1 MKKKLLVL
9 LSLLFTVM
17 IAVVGATGC
26 GSSSS
31 NSGKGSESE
40 SESESISTPPTP
52 AITLSD
58 TTLDLDLFE
67 SATLTATLENS
78 TEAIVWTSSDES
90 VAKVDDGVVT
100 AYKGGTATVTATAGS
115 VNATCTVNV
124 STEIGTFEFT
134 ELEPTMSLM
143 KGSSALLD
151 FALTYNGAEFTMAE
165 VTATTTGDVIS
176 YADGQITANDY
187 GTQTVNVVA
196 TVNGAEVY
204 TYEIAVTVFEV
215 GAVTFEGENIE
226 LKLGQEGF
234 AISNFKATVNG
245 VETTEVEF
253 NVTFSAEGIVTVE
266 DGKICPVAE
275 GDVSVT
281 VAFTTS
287 QATYDVIVPVK
298 VSKQAIKL
306 DTIYAKGSLG
316 ETSAEI
322 GDVTVDFTD
331 KINLAEIIKVT
342 CDGEEYT
349 SFTVDGNVV
358 TVISAPQG
366 VHTFTLES
374 ENVRYFVEVCFYGY
388 GVSTVEELEAWR
400 TGNIAA
406 YTVLLNDIDY
416 EGKAMS
422 AVTSGYKVG
431 VLDGLGNTIYNFIST
446 TGFVQGIDV
455 TGGIKN
461 LQLVNFIQDCSGA
474 GVGAVNFGVLAK
486 DNMGTIENIFLKG
499 QLINVP
505 DAVDHYGLVYIG
517 AYDNSVCRNVFA
529 DLRSDGTGNHYTG
542 PVWRQSNSN
551 ANFVF
556 ENVVY
561 VFNQNTYP
569 YDYTVSQT
577 TVYTTFEDF
586 AVGDVASKWGENWK
600 LENGQFSMNAYDESK
615 FTVYAF
621 GNPSIGGE
629 IKFVASTFNGL
640 TYEVVE
646 ETGEMAVVDGVLAIP
661 QTATAGTEIT
671 INVKDADGNVVK
683 TYEYVLQINADVTAS
698 GKAIIGG
705 TIEYTLNTNLPF
717 ENFTFAI
724 VEGEDYATLDGTT
737 ISFSEDA
744 EKGSV
749 VKVEVTCSSDVN
761 WIRTFEYLLS
771 VEEEITDCLYE
782 MSGFDLSDEETA
794 PNGFNIVSKYEGLG
808 WNDSGEYIHGLYYS
822 DDNLDKYTSVYFGIK
837 TPLFNLNGEDSY
849 SGGEWM
855 IFNLTQVSPD
865 TWDLVITVNG
875 EVIYTKVNLKGSY
888 DSSVNPN
895 YSDNALDAILFGNPS
910 GFNPKGVDGLVT
922 VYVTEVLGIV
932 DPTYV
937 EPEPPVEP
945 EDPEIPEEPIDPI
958 GTIIQECVYDSST
971 KYSETTDVTV
981 ANGFV
986 NVYKVVGP
994 IPAESDAI
1002 HGLYYCGINLDSYE
1016 VVTFAVKTARFNLN
1030 GEADDYSNEWLTFTL
1045 TQVADDTW
1053 DLVVTQ
1059 KGNTIFT
1066 KSGLNGAYNS
1076 EANPAYGDNALD
1088 AILYGNPRGFA
1099 PWKYNDELIVYVS
1112 ELRGVAKESTGEP
1125 EEPEIPVEPEDPE
1138 IPEEPI
1144 DPIGTIIQDCV
1155 YDNAVGYTATDEIKP
1170 ENGFENVYKVVGTGD
1185 AIHGMYY
1192 CGINLDSY
1200 EVVTFAV
1207 KTARFSLNGETNDY
1221 SNKWLTFTLTQVAD
1235 DTWDLVVTQNGETIY
1250 TKSGLNGA
1258 YNSEAN
1264 PAYGDNAL
1272 DAILYGNPKG
1282 FAPWTH
1288 NDELVAYVTELRGVA
1303 KESTGEP
1310 EEPEIPVE
1318 PEEPEIPEEPVETY
1332 VVLYDQ
1338 VDGIGTVYN
1347 TITAS
1352 FDVTRLGVD
1361 LSTVTG
1367 LTIDGASSE
1376 FTFDGATIT
1385 VTGLLAG
1392 DHVYE
1397 LTTADNTYKFIGCAY
1412 EIGITNATELEA
1424 WRLNGVDAPKFAV
1437 LLNDIEYDGS
1447 LKPNGVFNYTSLDGR
1462 GYTIKNFAVQ
1472 GGFIVRLWS
1481 DTSVFRNVKF
1491 VNAVK
1496 DCSGNTNVGFLGQ
1509 WNKGIMED
1517 IYVDVTLSNS
1527 NESQAAVLVWGLNA
1541 PSDATNYTSTLR
1553 NVFVK
1558 VSGNNGYAVKIIYTQ
1573 ESNTQYMNIVGV
1585 GSNVHENDYED
1596 SDVGYYANVAEM
1608 ITGEKSDE
1616 LTTFTSGYWYIN
1628 SEKGVIDLRP
1638 YVDEENA

>member
-90 VAKVDDGVVT
+90 VAQVDDGVVT

-176 YADGQITANDY
+176 YADGQITADDY
-187 GTQTVNVVA
+187 GTQTINVVA

-245 VETTEVEF
+245 VETTEVEL

-331 KINLAEIIKVT
+331 KINLAEITKVT
-342 CDGEEYT
+342 CDGEEFT

-422 AVTSGYKVG
+422 AATGYKVG
-431 VLDGLGNTIYNFIST
+431 VFDGLGNTIYNFIST
-446 TGFVQGIDV
+446 TAFVQGIDV

-577 TVYTTFEDF
+577 SVYTTFEDF
-586 AVGDVASKWGENWK
+586 AAGDVASKWGENWK
-600 LENGQFSMNAYDESK
+600 LENGQFSMKAYDESK

-629 IKFVASTFNGL
+629 IRFVASTFNGL

-646 ETGEMAVVDGVLAIP
+646 ETGEMTVVDGVLAIP
-661 QTATAGTEIT
+661 
-671 INVKDADGNVVK
+671 
-683 TYEYVLQINADVTAS
+683 
-698 GKAIIGG
+698 
-705 TIEYTLNTNLPF
+705 
-717 ENFTFAI
+717 
-724 VEGEDYATLDGTT
+724 
-737 ISFSEDA
+737 
-744 EKGSV
+744 
-749 VKVEVTCSSDVN
+749 
-761 WIRTFEYLLS
+761 
-771 VEEEITDCLYE
+771 
-782 MSGFDLSDEETA
+782 
-794 PNGFNIVSKYEGLG
+794 
-808 WNDSGEYIHGLYYS
+808 
-822 DDNLDKYTSVYFGIK
+822 
-837 TPLFNLNGEDSY
+837 
-849 SGGEWM
+849 
-855 IFNLTQVSPD
+855 
-865 TWDLVITVNG
+865 
-875 EVIYTKVNLKGSY
+875 
-888 DSSVNPN
+888 
-895 YSDNALDAILFGNPS
+895 
-910 GFNPKGVDGLVT
+910 
-922 VYVTEVLGIV
+922 
-932 DPTYV
+932 
-937 EPEPPVEP
+937 
-945 EDPEIPEEPIDPI
+945 
-958 GTIIQECVYDSST
+958 
-971 KYSETTDVTV
+971 
-981 ANGFV
+981 
-986 NVYKVVGP
+986 
-994 IPAESDAI
+994 
-1002 HGLYYCGINLDSYE
+1002 
-1016 VVTFAVKTARFNLN
+1016 
-1030 GEADDYSNEWLTFTL
+1030 
-1045 TQVADDTW
+1045 
-1053 DLVVTQ
+1053 
-1059 KGNTIFT
+1059 
-1066 KSGLNGAYNS
+1066 
-1076 EANPAYGDNALD
+1076 
-1088 AILYGNPRGFA
+1088 
-1099 PWKYNDELIVYVS
+1099 
-1112 ELRGVAKESTGEP
+1112 
-1125 EEPEIPVEPEDPE
+1125 
-1138 IPEEPI
+1138 
-1144 DPIGTIIQDCV
+1144 
-1155 YDNAVGYTATDEIKP
+1155 
-1170 ENGFENVYKVVGTGD
+1170 
-1185 AIHGMYY
+1185 
-1192 CGINLDSY
+1192 
-1200 EVVTFAV
+1200 
-1207 KTARFSLNGETNDY
+1207 
-1221 SNKWLTFTLTQVAD
+1221 
-1235 DTWDLVVTQNGETIY
+1235 
-1250 TKSGLNGA
+1250 
-1258 YNSEAN
+1258 
-1264 PAYGDNAL
+1264 
-1272 DAILYGNPKG
+1272 
-1282 FAPWTH
+1282 
-1288 NDELVAYVTELRGVA
+1288 
-1303 KESTGEP
+1303 
-1310 EEPEIPVE
+1310 
-1318 PEEPEIPEEPVETY
+1318 
-1332 VVLYDQ
+1332 
-1338 VDGIGTVYN
+1338 
-1347 TITAS
+1347 
-1352 FDVTRLGVD
+1352 
-1361 LSTVTG
+1361 
-1367 LTIDGASSE
+1367 
-1376 FTFDGATIT
+1376 
-1385 VTGLLAG
+1385 
-1392 DHVYE
+1392 
-1397 LTTADNTYKFIGCAY
+1397 
-1412 EIGITNATELEA
+1412 ATELQE
-1424 WRLNGVDAPKFAV
+1424 LK
-1437 LLNDIEYDGS
+1437 LL
-1447 LKPNGVFNYTSLDGR
+1447 
-1462 GYTIKNFAVQ
+1462 
-1472 GGFIVRLWS
+1472 
-1481 DTSVFRNVKF
+1481 
-1491 VNAVK
+1491 
-1496 DCSGNTNVGFLGQ
+1496 
-1509 WNKGIMED
+1509 
-1517 IYVDVTLSNS
+1517 
-1527 NESQAAVLVWGLNA
+1527 
-1541 PSDATNYTSTLR
+1541 
-1553 NVFVK
+1553 
-1558 VSGNNGYAVKIIYTQ
+1558 
-1573 ESNTQYMNIVGV
+1573 
-1585 GSNVHENDYED
+1585 
-1596 SDVGYYANVAEM
+1596 
-1608 ITGEKSDE
+1608 
-1616 LTTFTSGYWYIN
+1616 
-1628 SEKGVIDLRP
+1628 
-1638 YVDEENA
+1638 